1 VNTSKTLIAAAMAA
15 FMALVGTPDFARAQ
29 AAAEAPPKADNMQQ
43 LLDLVRRGGRA
54 ENSQNQK
61 REAAFRADK
70 ANQKKLLAAALEEK
84 DQEEIRSEELE
95 AIFEDNELEIPRL
108 EEQLRN
114 RLGTLGELFG
124 VVRQVAGDTRGFVEG
139 SLVSAQLPGRAEFLS
154 EFAQSKDLPEVEE
167 LEKLWFAL
175 QQEIIE
181 GGKVVRFDAK
191 VQTPDGEEV
200 DTEVVRVGPFTAI
213 ADGQFLEYVEETGKL
228 RILPRQPDSAH
239 PGNAAN
245 LSEARDG
252 IVRFSIDPTRGSLLG
267 ALVQTP
273 DLFER
278 IGQGGVVGYAII
290 ALGVIGILIAIWRFI
305 YLFGVGSKMRAQQSS
320 DVPDT
325 SNPLGR
331 VLQAYAEHKDADV
344 ETLELKLDEA
354 ILREVPG
361 LESGNTLIK
370 TLGAVA
376 PLMGLLGTV
385 TGMIN
390 TFQAITLFGTG
401 DPKLMAGG
409 ISQALVTTVLGLVA
423 AIPLLLLHSLV
434 AGRSKAMV
442 QVLEEQSAGIVAA
455 RAEQEGQT
463 DKRA

>member
-1 VNTSKTLIAAAMAA
+1 MNTSKTLIAAAMAA
-15 FMALVGTPDFARAQ
+15 FMALAGSPDFANAQ

-54 ENSQNQK
+54 ENSANKK
-61 REAAFRADK
+61 REAEFRADK
-70 ANQKKLLAAALEEK
+70 ANQKKLLTIALQEK

-108 EEQLRN
+108 QEQLRN

-154 EFAQSKDLPEVEE
+154 EFAQSKDLPAVEE
-167 LEKLWFAL
+167 LEKLWFYL

-191 VQTPDGEEV
+191 VQTPDGEEIE
-200 DTEVVRVGPFTAI
+200 TEVLRVGPFTAI
-213 ADGQFLEYVEETGKL
+213 ADGQFLDYKQETGKL
-228 RILPRQPDSAH
+228 VVLPRQPGSAH
-239 PGNAAN
+239 PGNAAD
-245 LSEARDG
+245 LTAATDG
-252 IVRFSIDPTRGSLLG
+252 VVRFSIDPTRGSLL
-267 ALVQTP
+267 ASLVQTP
-273 DLFER
+273 DMMER
-278 IGQGGVVGYAII
+278 FDQGGPVGLLIAI
-290 ALGVIGILIAIWRFI
+290 LGTIGILIAIWRFI

-320 DVPDT
+320 DTPDT

-331 VLQAYAEHKDADV
+331 ILQAYAEHKDADV

-354 ILREVPG
+354 ILREVPK
-361 LESGNTLIK
+361 LEAGNTLIK

-385 TGMIN
+385 TGMIK
-390 TFQAITLFGTG
+390 TFQSIQLFGTG

-409 ISQALVTTVLGLVA
+409 ISTALVTTVLGLCA

-442 QVLEEQSAGIVAA
+442 QVLEEQSAGLVAE
-455 RAEQEGQT
+455 RAEQESKKG
-463 DKRA
+463 

>member
-1 VNTSKTLIAAAMAA
+1 MNTSKTLIAAAMAA
-15 FMALVGTPDFARAQ
+15 FMALAGAPDVVRAQ

-54 ENSQNQK
+54 ENSANKK
-61 REAAFRADK
+61 REAEFRADK
-70 ANQKKLLAAALEEK
+70 ANQKKLLTIALQEK

-108 EEQLRN
+108 QEQLRN

-124 VVRQVAGDTRGFVEG
+124 VFRQVAGDTRGFVEG

-154 EFAQSKDLPEVEE
+154 EFAQSKDLPAVEE
-167 LEKLWFAL
+167 LEKLWFYL

-200 DTEVVRVGPFTAI
+200 ETEVLRVGPFTAI
-213 ADGQFLEYVEETGKL
+213 ADGQFLDYKQETGKL
-228 RILPRQPDSAH
+228 VVLPRQPGSAH
-239 PGNAAN
+239 PGNAAD
-245 LSEARDG
+245 LMAATDG
-252 IVRFSIDPTRGSLLG
+252 IVRFSIDPTRGSLL
-267 ALVQTP
+267 ASLVQTP
-273 DLFER
+273 DMMER
-278 IGQGGVVGYAII
+278 FDQGGPVGLLIAI
-290 ALGVIGILIAIWRFI
+290 LGTIGILIAIWRFI

-320 DVPDT
+320 DTPDP

-331 VLQAYAEHKDADV
+331 ILQAYAEHKDADV

-354 ILREVPG
+354 ILREVPK
-361 LESGNTLIK
+361 LEAGNTLIK

-385 TGMIN
+385 TGMIK
-390 TFQAITLFGTG
+390 TFQSIQLFGTG

-409 ISQALVTTVLGLVA
+409 ISTALVTTVLGLCA

-442 QVLEEQSAGIVAA
+442 QVLEEQSAGLVAE
-455 RAEQEGQT
+455 RAEQESKKG
-463 DKRA
+463 